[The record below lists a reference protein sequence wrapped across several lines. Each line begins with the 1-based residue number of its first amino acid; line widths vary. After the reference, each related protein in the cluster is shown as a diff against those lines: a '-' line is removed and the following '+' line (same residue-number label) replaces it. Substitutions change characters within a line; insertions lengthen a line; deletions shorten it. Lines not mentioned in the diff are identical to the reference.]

1 MSTIG
6 REQRRTLSRTLRIE
20 IAFAS
25 GISILAIAVAL
36 ALANG
41 APASVATDSAI
52 GIDGAG
58 EG

>member
-1 MSTIG
+1 M
-6 REQRRTLSRTLRIE
+6 SRTLRIE